1 MKVIVDNKI
10 PFIKEVIG
18 KIADEVI
25 YVPGKDFTPALVKD
39 ADERGRAA
47 STECYVKNLLRLF
60 LHQTNK
66 VLDERARRFDSC
78 TIDISFH
85 NSQY

>member
-1 MKVIVDNKI
+1 M
-10 PFIKEVIG
+10 
-18 KIADEVI
+18 
-25 YVPGKDFTPALVKD
+25 
-39 ADERGRAA
+39 
-47 STECYVKNLLRLF
+47 KNLLRLF

-66 VLDERARRFDSC
+66 VLDESARRFNSC